1 MACYP
6 FQLVI
11 FDYLHLRDYD
21 QTTTDIPTQ
30 VHMTYVTNGCGL
42 SLGLASPLLL
52 IAEAPRLALA
62 QQRPAAPPR
71 LPTVARLRSS
81 RTASEGAV

>member
-1 MACYP
+1 MSSKQHREATLAGWGGRGVLP
-6 FQLVI
+6 FSQLVI

-21 QTTTDIPTQ
+21 QTTTDIPTHVHVHVH

-52 IAEAPRLALA
+52 ITEAP
-62 QQRPAAPPR
+62 
-71 LPTVARLRSS
+71 
-81 RTASEGAV
+81 